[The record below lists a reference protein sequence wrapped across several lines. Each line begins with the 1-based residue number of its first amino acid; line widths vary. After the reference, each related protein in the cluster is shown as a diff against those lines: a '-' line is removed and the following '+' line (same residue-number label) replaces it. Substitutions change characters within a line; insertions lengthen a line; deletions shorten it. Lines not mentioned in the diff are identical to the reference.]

1 MEFSEDSIDR
11 TLVFKGKRSKRP
23 RQFMAVAMVTSTSS
37 TACDGGAGGGASG
50 SNGGSGDVGRGGH
63 EIYSSSPTTSTTQIS
78 TSSTSEEDEDMANCL
93 ILLAQSGRCEKLQVE
108 TTERKMVK
116 ISSRKF
122 AEMAT
127 TSTGSKAGFYVYEC
141 KTCNRTFPSFQAL
154 GGHRT
159 SHKKIKTVTE
169 DKKSTADSN
178 SQLQQGHHHQQQ
190 LLHQHEEKSSRI
202 ITPSVNYSTGNSNS
216 VANLINIKPKIHEC
230 SICGAEFSSGQALGG
245 HMRRHRPPTIT
256 TTATNT
262 KNITVDEISN
272 TSDNSSHDENS
283 KENKPKIFLSL
294 DLNLPASPEDHD
306 HQRDAANFEFSAN
319 QQNLMFS
326 AAALVDCH
334 Y

>member
-23 RQFMAVAMVTSTSS
+23 RQFMAVATVTSTSS
-37 TACDGGAGGGASG
+37 TAGDGGASG
-50 SNGGSGDVGRGGH
+50 GSGSDDGGGGG

-78 TSSTSEEDEDMANCL
+78 TASSTEEDEDMANCL
-93 ILLAQSGRCEKLQVE
+93 ILLAQSGRCQKLRVE
-108 TTERKMVK
+108 STERKMVK

-122 AEMAT
+122 TEMAT
-127 TSTGSKAGFYVYEC
+127 TTTGKAGFYVYEC

-169 DKKSTADSN
+169 EKKSTADSN
-178 SQLQQGHHHQQQ
+178 SQSPQGHHHYHQQR
-190 LLHQHEEKSSRI
+190 QHEEKFNGV
-202 ITPSVNYSTGNSNS
+202 ITTSVN
-216 VANLINIKPKIHEC
+216 NLINSKPKIHEC

-256 TTATNT
+256 TTTNT
-262 KNITVDEISN
+262 KITVDETIN
-272 TSDNSSHDENS
+272 TSNSSHDDDDDDENS
-283 KENKPKIFLSL
+283 KEKPKIFLSL
-294 DLNLPASPEDHD
+294 DLNLPASPEDD
-306 HQRDAANFEFSAN
+306 HQRDPNFEFSAN
-319 QQNLMFS
+319 KQNLVFS
-326 AAALVDCH
+326 AAPLVDCH

>member
-1 MEFSEDSIDR
+1 MEFSDDSIDR

-37 TACDGGAGGGASG
+37 LAGGAGGSDD
-50 SNGGSGDVGRGGH
+50 GGGGGDDVGN
-63 EIYSSSPTTSTTQIS
+63 YSSSVQYSSSTTSTTQ
-78 TSSTSEEDEDMANCL
+78 SSREEDEDMANCL

-108 TTERKMVK
+108 STERKMVK

-122 AEMAT
+122 TEMAIT
-127 TSTGSKAGFYVYEC
+127 TTGKAGFYVYEC

-169 DKKSTADSN
+169 EKKSTADSV
-178 SQLQQGHHHQQQ
+178 SPDYHHQQQ
-190 LLHQHEEKSSRI
+190 PEEKINRI
-202 ITPSVNYSTGNSNS
+202 ITASVTSTQVFNKGNSKS
-216 VANLINIKPKIHEC
+216 HVNLMNNKPKIHEC

-256 TTATNT
+256 ATNT
-262 KNITVDEISN
+262 KITVDETSN
-272 TSDNSSHDENS
+272 NHTSDNSSHDDDQNS
-283 KENKPKIFLSL
+283 KEKPKMFLSL
-294 DLNLPASPEDHD
+294 DLNLPASPEDD
-306 HQRDAANFEFSAN
+306 HHRDTNNFEFSAN
-319 QQNLMFS
+319 QQSLVFS